1 MVTSLSSIIY
11 RYLLIHLILVC
22 FELLIFTILLLGIAV
37 DTVLNQA
44 EMKAISLEKRKLNL
58 IKRQLKMESE
68 FLVKRKK
75 GLEEEIRLARESAER
90 EEVRI
95 NAQKEVAWLELQRLE
110 SAREIAEIAVKDAQ
124 MKHAEEE
131 LQRVAREKVRCT
143 TLYCILEL

>member
-1 MVTSLSSIIY
+1 
-11 RYLLIHLILVC
+11 
-22 FELLIFTILLLGIAV
+22 
-37 DTVLNQA
+37 
-44 EMKAISLEKRKLNL
+44 
-58 IKRQLKMESE
+58 MESE

-131 LQRVAREKVRCT
+131 SQRVAREKVDCIT
-143 TLYCILEL
+143 FTLYCIVELLILRFVYY